1 VEIIDEER
9 GRLVWR
15 HREEL
20 PLHLIHGENASLAGI
35 DSYPGYFDDAPIPE
49 SELSLRQP
57 DQSAEDEIDPQ
68 PETAMGEEQVAM
80 PEQRPSSSRPNVQNI
95 AATFDG
101 NRLR

>member
-1 VEIIDEER
+1 MEIIDEEG

-35 DSYPGYFDDAPIPE
+35 DSYPGHFDDAPIPE
-49 SELSLRQP
+49 SERSLRQP

-68 PETAMGEEQVAM
+68 SGTAMGEEQVGDA
-80 PEQRPSSSRPNVQNI
+80 
-95 AATFDG
+95 
-101 NRLR
+101 